1 MSAAIHKERRGC
13 QIAQAVA
20 PQAQAA
26 SRRGWGERRMC
37 EALGLGAWGL
47 ALGAWRAWLP
57 FFFLP
62 QPRREAALE
71 PWVLQHV
78 ASHPKHVV
86 RAALAQLSP
95 PLVLVLVALPRHRFS
110 VPRHLGQQD
119 HLEGWRRRAERHH
132 AEAARWWLACG
143 GTVQASRCSEAGTHR
158 SDYAH
163 EATHA

>member
-1 MSAAIHKERRGC
+1 VERIDLTRLHRVSAAIHKERRGC

-110 VPRHLGQQD
+110 VPRHCHGIGFRCHGISDSKITWKAGGGGLSGIMP
-119 HLEGWRRRAERHH
+119 RRP
-132 AEAARWWLACG
+132 G
-143 GTVQASRCSEAGTHR
+143 GG
-158 SDYAH
+158 
-163 EATHA
+163 